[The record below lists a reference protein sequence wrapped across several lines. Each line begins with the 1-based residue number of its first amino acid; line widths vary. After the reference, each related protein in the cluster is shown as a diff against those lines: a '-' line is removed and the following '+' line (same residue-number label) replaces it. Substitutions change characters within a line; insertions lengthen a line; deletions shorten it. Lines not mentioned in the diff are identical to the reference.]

1 MKRKSLKTL
10 FSAMLLGSAVFTSQA
25 QLRIFHENFDPLSSA
40 GVVQTDNDFGGDTT
54 SFSGAVVPGAGPGGT
69 PALQEVLNAASGS
82 AGYSFAN
89 VQYGN
94 GSLSGNTIS
103 SLSDYTLSFI
113 AKANAGS
120 LRLNLQ
126 SWSGNGYANYQ
137 GQMSTAP
144 DNPGYGNDLTLS
156 PTYTQY
162 TLNLGNSS
170 IFQSQTD
177 GFQPNGGTILITFQL
192 DGSGPTPYT
201 NTLDIDDLEL
211 TMTTNFIF
219 ETDFDGDSG
228 EGNFNN
234 DYGYCVAGSST
245 GTTLAGFTGGILDGT
260 GVDGTYANSITANY
274 TLLPTD
280 PAWTNSANT
289 YNYAI
294 LGNGTQFG
302 APINSITPT
311 ANLGSLTLSA
321 DLQVTGLL
329 PQLTN
334 ADVTITK
341 VQFMNGNGNILFDFG
356 GDAGFVGSN
365 YVHIAVPLSSLSY
378 GGGYPYN
385 PPDAIDPIT
394 DFTNAAVVGSI
405 ASFTVE
411 FAVEGLP
418 VGTVGVSKGPN
429 VISPPFGFTDQGT
442 LNVDNIQLVQ
452 TANPIPP
459 TPTQEQLIWQANFDT
474 TFPNSGGIGFQFR
487 DGTDNATGILSTNI
501 GGGFG
506 GSDSLEYTVNL
517 SSWSSSP
524 PAVYSGFGVGG
535 QESPLPD
542 QLSATNKASY
552 RFYFDA
558 KVGNLAANA
567 STNVS
572 AVADLLFYVPPGTE
586 SPANAS
592 EAVVFDLNPSLT
604 LTTNWQSFVFDGSSC
619 PVGVNNGGSQ
629 ALFNQYI
636 SAVNQMQ
643 VQVSTEG
650 SPDIGA
656 QFGYGTNARIDIDNI
671 KVAQLVPAT
680 PPVSVVNANGQIEIF
695 WADPSTGGT
704 AQLQS
709 ATNVAGP
716 YLDVPGAASGAA
728 SPFTVPAGGT
738 QQFFR
743 TVWVP

>member
-1 MKRKSLKTL
+1 
-10 FSAMLLGSAVFTSQA
+10 MLLGGAIFTSKA
-25 QLRIFHENFDPLSSA
+25 QLPIFYENFNPLSAA
-40 GVVQTDNDFGGDTT
+40 GVVQTNGDFGGDTT
-54 SFSGAVVPGAGPGGT
+54 SFSGAVVPGAGPDGT

-82 AGYSFAN
+82 DGYSFAN

-94 GSLSGNTIS
+94 GSLSGNTVS

-113 AKANAGS
+113 ARANAGS

-126 SWSGNGYANYQ
+126 SWSENGYVNYQ

-144 DNPGYGNDLTLS
+144 DNPGYGNDLTLN

-192 DGSGPTPYT
+192 DGGGSTPYT
-201 NTLDIDDLEL
+201 DTLDIDDLEL

-219 ETDFDGDSG
+219 ETDFDDDAG
-228 EGNFNN
+228 EGNFANS
-234 DYGYCVAGSST
+234 YGYCVAGSST
-245 GTTLAGFTGGILDGT
+245 GSSLTGYSGGILAGT
-260 GVDGTYANSITANY
+260 GVNGTYANSETANY
-274 TLLPTD
+274 TFLPTD
-280 PAWTNSANT
+280 PAWTNSANA
-289 YNYAI
+289 YNYAV

-302 APINSITPT
+302 APINAITPT
-311 ANLGSLTLSA
+311 ANLGSLILSA

-334 ADVTITK
+334 ADVTISK
-341 VQFMNGNGNILFDFG
+341 VQFMDGGGNIIFDFT

-365 YVHIAVPLSSLSY
+365 YVDIAVPLSSLSY
-378 GGGYPYN
+378 AA
-385 PPDAIDPIT
+385 DATHPIT

-405 ASFTVE
+405 ASFTIE

-418 VGTVGVSKGPN
+418 VGTVGVSSGAN
-429 VISPPFGFTDQGT
+429 VISPPFGFTDNGT
-442 LNVDNIQLVQ
+442 LNIDNIQLTQ
-452 TANPIPP
+452 TANPVPP

-474 TFPNSGGIGFQFR
+474 TFPNDGDYGFNFR
-487 DGTDNATGILSTNI
+487 DGANGATGVAGLNV
-501 GGGFG
+501 GGGFD
-506 GSDSLEYTVNL
+506 GSDSLEYTVDL
-517 SSWSSSP
+517 APWSTNP
-524 PAVYSGFGVGG
+524 PASYSGFGVGG
-535 QESPLPD
+535 QENPLPF
-542 QLSATNKASY
+542 QLNATNKASY

-558 KVGNLAANA
+558 KAGNLAAGA
-567 STNVS
+567 STNVA
-572 AVADLLFYVPPGTE
+572 AVADLLFSVPPGAE

-604 LTTNWQSFVFDGSSC
+604 LTTNWQSFVFNGSSC
-619 PVGVNNGGSQ
+619 PIGVNNGGSQ
-629 ALFNQYI
+629 ALFDRYV

-650 SPDIGA
+650 SPNIGA
-656 QFGYGTNARIDIDNI
+656 QFGYATNATIDIDNI
-671 KVAQLVPAT
+671 KVVQLVEAT
-680 PPVSVVNANGQIEIF
+680 PPVAAVETNNQVEVF
-695 WADPSTGGT
+695 WTDPTTGGT

-709 ATNVAGP
+709 STNVAGP
-716 YLDVPGAASGAA
+716 YLNVPDAASGAA
-728 SPFTVPAGGT
+728 SPYVVPAGSP